1 MSFGENKDQM
11 SEDSRT
17 AVQNFMTNMGEFMQD
32 MEAYTKER
40 SGRPPSCSGRNT
52 WIWSN
57 YFNYSSELNV
67 MAIGNCTF

>member
-1 MSFGENKDQM
+1 MSFDENKDPM

-17 AVQNFMTNMGEFMQD
+17 AVQNFMTNMDEFMQD

-40 SGRPPSCSGRNT
+40 SGMPPSCSGSNT
-52 WIWSN
+52 WTWSN